1 MPNYQGFHIQ
11 VLHPADENTVRSV
24 FEKAPNYFK
33 ETKKRLFTE
42 SDIELVLG
50 TNKPNFNKYTFA
62 LLDGEDNAKGLLDI
76 LQDPSESTHFTIEW
90 LVIAEDVVK
99 EGLDELLE
107 KVALQWAK
115 DDGGK
120 QFDITLPSSYDVGI
134 SFWKK
139 LGYSILTETEEN
151 ITLSKVL

>member
-1 MPNYQGFHIQ
+1 MSNFKGFHIQ

-24 FEKAPNYFK
+24 FEKAPNYFQA
-33 ETKKRLFTE
+33 TKQRLFSE
-42 SDIELVLG
+42 ADVAQVLG

-62 LLDGEDNAKGLLDI
+62 LLDGADKAKGLLDI
-76 LQDPSESTHFTIEW
+76 LQDPNESSHFKIEW
-90 LVIAEDVVK
+90 LVIAEDVVE

-107 KVALQWAK
+107 KVAHQWAK

-120 QFDITLPSSYDVGI
+120 QFDITLPKAYAIGV

-139 LGYSILTETEEN
+139 MGYEVTQEDSEMV
-151 ITLSKVL
+151 TLVKAI